1 MGLAILIFGLVV
13 FLISHVFV
21 TFRDARATLI
31 ARLGRVGYHGLFAV
45 VSLIGLALIVWGYA
59 DYRAYEW
66 VAVWSPPAFLRHV
79 TIGLMLIASV
89 LLMASPIPSHVR
101 TWAKHPMLASIKIWA
116 FAHLLING
124 DLGSILLFGTFL
136 GWAVYAWT
144 AAKQR
149 DDAGPRKAP
158 VGWGGDLIAVGA
170 GIVLFLVLGLAF
182 HPYVIGVPVLG
193 V

>member
-1 MGLAILIFGLVV
+1 MGLAILILGLVV

-66 VAVWSPPAFLRHV
+66 IAVWSPPAFLRHV
-79 TIGLMLIASV
+79 TIGLMLIASI
-89 LLMASPIPSHVR
+89 LFMATPIPSHIR
-101 TWAKHPMLASIKIWA
+101 TWVKYPMLASIKIWA

-136 GWAVYAWT
+136 ASAVYARI
-144 AAKQR
+144 AAKR
-149 DDAGPRKAP
+149 RGDAGPRKAP
-158 VGWGGDLIAVGA
+158 AGWRRDLIVVGA

-182 HPYVIGVPVLG
+182 HPYVIRVPVLG